1 MSRGLTSPTLEQD
14 RVRWVGPFEVE
25 DVLCYFPPDSTRW
38 IMMSQTAVP
47 YQGIIVELSLG

>member
-14 RVRWVGPFEVE
+14 RVRWVGPFKVE

-38 IMMSQTAVP
+38 IMMSPTAVP